1 LLSDPQYFCV
11 VSVVSI
17 SRHSYSIKA
26 LIESTYF

>member
-1 LLSDPQYFCV
+1 LLSDPQYFC
-11 VSVVSI
+11 VVSI